1 MAFERGEHERQARRR
16 HHARLA
22 LVDELAHAA
31 DRHRLLQR
39 GLVDHAQDLAGEVHH
54 LGHARERTQRLHV
67 RERPLDALRQHAA
80 RLPLQGLLDY
90 QKQLQT
96 AQRSAHHPLNVR
108 LAIEAL
114 LLGYTQ
120 L

>member
-1 MAFERGEHERQARRR
+1 MPQVIGWLQKW
-16 HHARLA
+16 
-22 LVDELAHAA
+22 VYD
-31 DRHRLLQR
+31 LLSCKLSGQVR
-39 GLVDHAQDLAGEVHH
+39 YHPDL
-54 LGHARERTQRLHV
+54 
-67 RERPLDALRQHAA
+67 LDALRQHAA